1 MNSRERSLLKKSLAY
16 GRHSEI
22 LDERGKKEKGRMEG
36 RGKERGSMGRKGP
49 LKT

>member
-1 MNSRERSLLKKSLAY
+1 MGSRERSLLRKSLVY

-22 LDERGKKEKGRMEG
+22 LDEGGKKEKGGTEG
-36 RGKERGSMGRKGP
+36 RGKERGSVGRKGP

>member
-1 MNSRERSLLKKSLAY
+1 MRSRERSLLRKSLAY

-22 LDERGKKEKGRMEG
+22 LGEREKKEKGGMEG
-36 RGKERGSMGRKGP
+36 RGKERGSMRRKGP